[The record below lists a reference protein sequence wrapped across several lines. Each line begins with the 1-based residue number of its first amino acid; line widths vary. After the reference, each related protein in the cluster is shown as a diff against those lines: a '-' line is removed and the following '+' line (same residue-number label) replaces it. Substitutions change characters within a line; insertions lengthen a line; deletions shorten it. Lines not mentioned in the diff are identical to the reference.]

1 MQCGKAHENKPGY
14 HRGANPSRIN
24 ADTKASTYCCL
35 FPAVVGGVILLP
47 LTFQEYSA
55 ILYSNLYSNNIS
67 GLPHPTTK

>member
-1 MQCGKAHENKPGY
+1 MPM
-14 HRGANPSRIN
+14 RIN
-24 ADTKASTYCCL
+24 LVTTEVLTLPELMLILKLLLSCCL